1 MHKYLHILKTLG
13 ISIFWRIIH
22 HLHLR
27 KSTDSISVI
36 SLFTFPLKNAFSV
49 FLFLENIKQEIKP
62 NMFIYVQE
70 KRDVLSIKV

>member
-13 ISIFWRIIH
+13 KSIFWRIIH

-36 SLFTFPLKNAFSV
+36 SLFSFPLKNDNTFTKDLFSLLKTV
-49 FLFLENIKQEIKP
+49 NK
-62 NMFIYVQE
+62 
-70 KRDVLSIKV
+70 VLQI